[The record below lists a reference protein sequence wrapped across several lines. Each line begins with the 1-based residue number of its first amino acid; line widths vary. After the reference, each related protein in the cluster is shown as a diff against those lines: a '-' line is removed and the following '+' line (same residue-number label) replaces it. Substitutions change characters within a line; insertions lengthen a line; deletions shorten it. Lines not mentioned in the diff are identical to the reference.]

1 MKRFRFLL
9 LSLLLIGASLSAS
22 AGLLKNA
29 DFSQGTEGWKL
40 ELSPGV
46 NGKTKV
52 LPAEY
57 EGKNVLVFTFGQGDP
72 KPWGAWFS
80 SDDIVVEPGKNYV
93 VRFFARLE
101 GDRKAR
107 KVCFVE
113 GEKETRVIDR
123 QPFTPDMEWQEYDFS
138 FIPTQ
143 KVLHITIGDIGWPD
157 STLYISGLT
166 FEQE

>member
-1 MKRFRFLL
+1 MKKFRFALL
-9 LSLLLIGASLSAS
+9 FLFLTGALLS

-40 ELSPGV
+40 ETSEGV
-46 NGKTKV
+46 SGQAKV
-52 LPAEY
+52 LPGEY
-57 EGKNVLVFTFGQGDP
+57 EGKNALVLTFGPGDP
-72 KPWGAWFS
+72 KPWGAWIS
-80 SDDIVVEPGKNYV
+80 SENIVVEPGKNYV
-93 VRFFARLE
+93 LRFVARLE
-101 GDRKAR
+101 GGRKAR

-113 GEKETRVIDR
+113 GVKENRSIDR
-123 QPFTPDMEWQEYDFS
+123 QSFAPDMEWQEYVFS

-143 KVLHITIGDIGWPD
+143 KELHITIGDIGWPD